1 MREFLKQ
8 KFNFYLKKSV
18 MEFGREWNLF
28 SEKSFGD
35 EYWI

>member
-1 MREFLKQ
+1 MSEFLKHEILF
-8 KFNFYLKKSV
+8 KKKSV